1 VQNVR
6 IWQPV
11 LGWAPRSSK
20 TPSSTRTREA
30 VVVAVRPRKGA
41 QRRCGRWGDGFAV
54 YPMPMFARLAMS
66 DLQASVAWYTEAL
79 GFGVVFVGPEI
90 DGRPLMAHLRRR
102 RYQDLLLVPATD
114 PQPTARGL
122 TIPSAPTA
130 RSTASVSGFGE
141 SQRWARRGRGA
152 GSDAL
157 EHARARRDRPRR
169 LCPGLHGASSRRPGF
184 RAGAGEHSSGVGG

>member
-90 DGRPLMAHLRRR
+90 DGRPLMAPSPTPVPGPAPGTGDGPAADGSGAHDTLSADGEVDSLGERVRRVAAVGA
-102 RYQDLLLVPATD
+102 QGP
-114 PQPTARGL
+114 
-122 TIPSAPTA
+122 
-130 RSTASVSGFGE
+130 
-141 SQRWARRGRGA
+141 RGR
-152 GSDAL
+152 L
-157 EHARARRDRPRR
+157 
-169 LCPGLHGASSRRPGF
+169 
-184 RAGAGEHSSGVGG
+184 